1 VDYDWLEEENMA
13 RGFKTQ
19 APKEVTLVIAFILW
33 IIGVAATVLGALVL
47 PDNYGVWALVL
58 AGLLLILGS
67 VVDGL

>member
-1 VDYDWLEEENMA
+1 MA

-19 APKEVTLVIAFILW
+19 APKEVTLVIAVILW
-33 IIGVAATVLGALVL
+33 IIGVAATILGALVL